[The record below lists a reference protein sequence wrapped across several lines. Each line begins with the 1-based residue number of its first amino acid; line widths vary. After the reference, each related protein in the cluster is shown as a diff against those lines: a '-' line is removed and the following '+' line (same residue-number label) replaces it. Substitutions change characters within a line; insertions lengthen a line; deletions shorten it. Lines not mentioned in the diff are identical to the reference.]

1 MNYERVFKTLIDETE
16 KYIRDNGLNTMV
28 LGISGGLDSTVTA
41 AICYEVEK
49 KNPKIRFIG
58 VSLPCSSNSGT
69 ENNSANTCMKAFCKD
84 GNYWVENLQKEYLLI
99 KSTCEVHGDSTH
111 ISQGNLKARLRMMYL
126 YNLASINKGLVMD
139 TDNLTEHYLG
149 FFTIHGDVADF
160 NPIGGLWK
168 HEVYEL
174 AQYIRYKYEYDM
186 NHYSV
191 SPDSFDI
198 IDDINTI
205 DNFKNKIAALDAAL
219 SIRPTDGNGVND
231 LGDMGQIAPAF
242 VHDKNI
248 EAYTKVD
255 DIIKTYLY
263 AVTQFPEEYQQMM
276 NELHDKYDVY
286 DDKRD
291 SIIYDTVDAIISR
304 IHNTEY
310 KRKGLPVVIP
320 RKLYE
325 SPFIV

>member
-1 MNYERVFKTLIDETE
+1 MDYAKVFE
-16 KYIRDNGLNTMV
+16 TMV
-28 LGISGGLDSTVTA
+28 NETQKYLENNNLFAMILGISGGLDSTVTA
-41 AICYEVEK
+41 AICHEVEK
-49 KNPKIRFIG
+49 RNPKLKFYG

-69 ENNSANTCMKAFCKD
+69 ENNSANTCMKAFCKA
-84 GNYWVENLQKEYLLI
+84 GNYWVENLQKEYTLI
-99 KSTCEVHGDSTH
+99 KSTCELHGDSTH

-126 YNLASINKGLVMD
+126 YNLASINKGIVMD

-174 AQYIRYKYEYDM
+174 AKYIREYYAGMLYQCYDA
-186 NHYSV
+186 
-191 SPDSFDI
+191 
-198 IDDINTI
+198 
-205 DNFKNKIAALDAAL
+205 NKINALDFA
-219 SIRPTDGNGVND
+219 INIMPTDGNGVNCF
-231 LGDMGQIAPAF
+231 GDMGQIAPAF

-276 NELHDKYDVY
+276 NELHEKYDVY
-286 DDKRD
+286 DENKD
-291 SIIYDTVDAIISR
+291 SIIYDTVDTVVSR
-304 IHNTEY
+304 IRNTEY
-310 KRKGLPVVIP
+310 KRKGLPIVIP
-320 RKLYE
+320 RELYDN
-325 SPFIV
+325 SLNV